1 MGVTQVVTHSHVSRR
16 KEKAMAR
23 RQLRFGRRRSSN
35 RLLALLAIVFVLTL
49 TIAPPVKHYFTQRAQ
64 ISALEAQLSADNS
77 ALQKARQELL
87 LWQDPEYIKS
97 QARERLH
104 FVLPGERQYIV
115 TEGESAE
122 TQTGTTKIASALVD
136 GQPWYARLIASI
148 SETGN

>member
-1 MGVTQVVTHSHVSRR
+1 
-16 KEKAMAR
+16 MAR
-23 RQLRFGRRRSSN
+23 RQLRFGRRRTST
-35 RLLALLAIVFVLTL
+35 RVLALSAIFFVLAL

-64 ISALEAQLSADNS
+64 ISALKAQLSADNS
-77 ALQKARQELL
+77 ALQKAREELT

-115 TEGESAE
+115 TEGENEAGQNS
-122 TQTGTTKIASALVD
+122 TTKIASSLAD
-136 GQPWYARLIASI
+136 GQPWYSRLIASI

>member
-1 MGVTQVVTHSHVSRR
+1 
-16 KEKAMAR
+16 MAR
-23 RQLRFGRRRSSN
+23 RQLRFRRRRTSN
-35 RLLALLAIVFVLTL
+35 RVLALSAIFFILAL

-64 ISALEAQLSADNS
+64 ISALKAELSADNT
-77 ALQKARQELL
+77 ALQKAREELL

-115 TEGESAE
+115 TDGDNNPKQNGS
-122 TQTGTTKIASALVD
+122 TKIASSLAD
-136 GQPWYARLIASI
+136 GQPWYPRLIASI

>member
-1 MGVTQVVTHSHVSRR
+1 
-16 KEKAMAR
+16 MAR
-23 RQLRFGRRRSSN
+23 RQLRFGRRRTSN
-35 RLLALLAIVFVLTL
+35 RVLALSAIFFVLAL

-64 ISALEAQLSADNS
+64 ISALKAQLSADNS
-77 ALQKARQELL
+77 ALQKAREELT

-115 TEGESAE
+115 TEGENEAGQNS
-122 TQTGTTKIASALVD
+122 TTKIASSLAD
-136 GQPWYARLIASI
+136 GQPWYSRLIASI

>member
-1 MGVTQVVTHSHVSRR
+1 
-16 KEKAMAR
+16 MAR
-23 RQLRFGRRRSSN
+23 RQLRFRRRRTSN
-35 RLLALLAIVFVLTL
+35 RVLALSAIFFILAL

-64 ISALEAQLSADNS
+64 ISALKAQLSADNT
-77 ALQKARQELL
+77 ALQKAREELL

-115 TEGESAE
+115 TDGENN
-122 TQTGTTKIASALVD
+122 QQQNGTTKIASSLAD

>member
-1 MGVTQVVTHSHVSRR
+1 
-16 KEKAMAR
+16 MAR
-23 RQLRFGRRRSSN
+23 RQLRFRRRRTSN
-35 RLLALLAIVFVLTL
+35 RVLALSAIFFIRAL

-64 ISALEAQLSADNS
+64 ISALKAELSADNT
-77 ALQKARQELL
+77 ALEKAREELL

-115 TEGESAE
+115 TDGEKN
-122 TQTGTTKIASALVD
+122 QQQNGTTKIASSLAD

>member
-1 MGVTQVVTHSHVSRR
+1 
-16 KEKAMAR
+16 MAR
-23 RQLRFGRRRSSN
+23 RQLRFGRRRTSN
-35 RLLALLAIVFVLTL
+35 RVLALSAIFFILAL

-64 ISALEAQLSADNS
+64 ISALKAELSADNT
-77 ALQKARQELL
+77 ALEKAREELL

-115 TEGESAE
+115 TNGENNP
-122 TQTGTTKIASALVD
+122 QQNGTTKIASSLAD

>member
-1 MGVTQVVTHSHVSRR
+1 
-16 KEKAMAR
+16 MAR
-23 RQLRFGRRRSSN
+23 RQLRFTRRRTSN
-35 RLLALLAIVFVLTL
+35 RVLALSAVFFILALTL
-49 TIAPPVKHYFTQRAQ
+49 APPVKNYFTQRAQ
-64 ISALEAQLSADNS
+64 ISALKSQLSADNS
-77 ALQKARQELL
+77 ALEKARQELL

-115 TEGESAE
+115 TGEST
-122 TQTGTTKIASALVD
+122 TQENNGTTKIASALTD

>member
-1 MGVTQVVTHSHVSRR
+1 
-16 KEKAMAR
+16 MAR
-23 RQLRFGRRRSSN
+23 RQLRFRRRRTSN
-35 RLLALLAIVFVLTL
+35 RVLALSAIFFILAL
-49 TIAPPVKHYFTQRAQ
+49 TIAPPVKNYFTQRAQ
-64 ISALEAQLSADNS
+64 ISALKAQLSADNT
-77 ALQKARQELL
+77 ALEKAREELL

-115 TEGESAE
+115 TDGDKNPK
-122 TQTGTTKIASALVD
+122 QNGTTKIASSLAD

>member
-1 MGVTQVVTHSHVSRR
+1 
-16 KEKAMAR
+16 MAR
-23 RQLRFGRRRSSN
+23 RQLRFGRRRTSN
-35 RLLALLAIVFVLTL
+35 RVLALSAIFFILAL

-64 ISALEAQLSADNS
+64 ISALKAQLSADNT
-77 ALQKARQELL
+77 ALQKAREELL

-115 TEGESAE
+115 TDG
-122 TQTGTTKIASALVD
+122 QTNTSQNGSTKIASSLAD

>member
-1 MGVTQVVTHSHVSRR
+1 
-16 KEKAMAR
+16 MAR

-87 LWQDPEYIKS
+87 QWQDPEYIKS

-115 TEGESAE
+115 VEGENTES
-122 TQTGTTKIASALVD
+122 QSGTTKIASALAD